1 MITAEASA
9 PACLELLPHELL
21 SQILIRLADDDYHML
36 TLPLTCAAFRS
47 LCATGELGAARL
59 VSRLRQVESA
69 VVEGQLSVDGENEWA
84 LAHASAALDAAD
96 SFLCPDGIGTLNP
109 ARVRALCAA
118 PGGAASL
125 RALSK
130 HCRAPAAA
138 ARDAPPA
145 KNAEALFF
153 ETEARRL
160 RQGGGRKGT
169 GPTTLAH
176 IHRETASD
184 RAALDAAAA
193 IGLTGEANRA
203 GLRREIAAQAQR
215 QVDATCR
222 RNWKLLT
229 PQQRGQWERWAVE
242 VERHE
247 RQCRCVVE
255 ATALVAAR
263 LLTAIEAERDD
274 PPPSPPDRRPGA
286 TGLSVSVRSCEF
298 SE

>member
-1 MITAEASA
+1 MEEEAITAEASV
-9 PACLELLPHELL
+9 PACLELLPPELL
-21 SQILIRLADDDYHML
+21 SQVLIRLADDDYHML
-36 TLPLTCAAFRS
+36 TLPLTCATFRS
-47 LCATGELGAARL
+47 LCAAGELGALRL

-69 VVEGQLSVDGENEWA
+69 VVEGELSVDGTNEWA

-96 SFLCPDGIGTLNP
+96 SFLSPDGIGLLDP
-109 ARVRALCAA
+109 ARVSALCVA

-125 RALSK
+125 RALSR

-138 ARDAPPA
+138 RDAPGA

-153 ETEARRL
+153 ETETTRL

-169 GPTTLAH
+169 GPKTLAH

-193 IGLTGEANRA
+193 IGRRGEANRA

-242 VERHE
+242 VEKHE

-263 LLTAIEAERDD
+263 LLTAIEAERSDQ
-274 PPPSPPDRRPGA
+274 PPSPPHV
-286 TGLSVSVRSCEF
+286 LQV
-298 SE
+298 